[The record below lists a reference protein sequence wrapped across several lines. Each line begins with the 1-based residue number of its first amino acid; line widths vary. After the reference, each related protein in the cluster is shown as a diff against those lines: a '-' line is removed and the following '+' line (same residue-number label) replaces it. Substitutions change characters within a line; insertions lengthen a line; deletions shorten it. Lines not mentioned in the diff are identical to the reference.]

1 MVKIKYFGIL
11 KPCMPQTEEDGYW
24 HADKAGTAIGQILE
38 ETEVIGKAENNG
50 LTFNQ
55 QAVLEALWV
64 MYKDQDA
71 EGNPKISWS
80 VMDRLA
86 EKVRNL

>member
-38 ETEVIGKAENNG
+38 ETEVIGKAENMVILVN
-50 LTFNQ
+50 
-55 QAVLEALWV
+55 
-64 MYKDQDA
+64 
-71 EGNPKISWS
+71 
-80 VMDRLA
+80 
-86 EKVRNL
+86 KVRKPTDYVLQDGDTMTVMPLLAGG